1 MIVFE
6 CIFFLLIRWLGHA
19 LRRKET
25 KALRLVKEFY
35 VDGKRKTEIEAV
47 ECDGKRNEEGGDK

>member
-35 VDGKRKTEIEAV
+35 VDGKRKTEIEV
-47 ECDGKRNEEGGDK
+47 GECDGK